1 MTNIKLN
8 VLFKKM
14 QKDDKKEVLMFHV
27 LSDELPHADELLKMP
42 GTIALIT
49 VEESGDEAL
58 GAEFVSIQRDNK
70 KTVLKFNVKRDAEGK
85 INKLYPF
92 AGGNVSLILQPS
104 QITIEEFYEDDH
116 EGIEYNVDNDGSVNV
131 NQLSIDDEEDEVED
145 FVDVDAPEHKLQRVK

>member
-42 GTIALIT
+42 GTISLLT
-49 VEESGDEAL
+49 VEESEVESL

-70 KTVLKFNVKRDAEGK
+70 KTVLKFNIKRDAEGK
-85 INKLYPF
+85 VNKLYPY
-92 AGGNVSLILQPS
+92 AGSNVTLGVQPS
-104 QITIEEFYEDDH
+104 QMSIDEFYEEDH
-116 EGIEYNVDNDGSVNV
+116 EGIEYSVDGDGNVSVPDG
-131 NQLSIDDEEDEVED
+131 QLSIDEEDEDE
-145 FVDVDAPEHKLQRVK
+145 PKLQRVK

>member
-14 QKDDKKEVLMFHV
+14 QKDDKKEVLIFHV

-49 VEESGDEAL
+49 VVESENEAL

-70 KTVLKFNVKRDAEGK
+70 KTVLKFNIKRDAEGK

-92 AGGNVSLILQPS
+92 AGGNVSLILQQS
-104 QITIEEFYEDDH
+104 QISIDEFYEDDP
-116 EGIEYNVDNDGSVNV
+116 EGIEYNLDTDGSVSV
-131 NQLSIDDEEDEVED
+131 DRISIDEVDHFEDVEVE
-145 FVDVDAPEHKLQRVK
+145 PEKKLQRIK